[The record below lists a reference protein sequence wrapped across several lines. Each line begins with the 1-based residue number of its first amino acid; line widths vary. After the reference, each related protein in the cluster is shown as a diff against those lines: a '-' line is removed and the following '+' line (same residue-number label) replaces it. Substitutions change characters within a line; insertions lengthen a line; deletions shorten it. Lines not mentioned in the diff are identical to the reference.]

1 MNAKH
6 FSFLSITDVL
16 KGFPATRE
24 KKGHFLAYLLYVKII
39 KKNVNNKKTKQ
50 IKWNVLI

>member
-39 KKNVNNKKTKQ
+39 KKMSIIRKPNRLNGTY
-50 IKWNVLI
+50 